1 MSGATEE
8 MPKRAIIVPVITLGV
23 AAILLFTIKGCWS
36 SWEGGGAEQ
45 RTDDAYVR
53 ADMTPLSTR
62 VSGTVRKVEVEDF
75 ASVKSGQLLVQ
86 LDDEDYQAV
95 LAGAR
100 AALAGAQAALED
112 NQSAKRIQDARIQ
125 NAETVVV
132 QAAAAVN
139 AAKAG
144 IAAVQSDVERS
155 GLERKRQEALLASK
169 AATHQQVELAIADV
183 DRFAGMLAGHKAD
196 LERAQAALESS
207 RSLLE
212 SEKRQRTALDTRDNL
227 YRADIQAKQ
236 AAIIVAQVNL
246 SYTQIVAP
254 TAGAVGERHVQEG
267 QLVAPG
273 MQVVDLVKG
282 DVWIQANFKETQL
295 TNIRQ
300 GDVADIKVDAFPG
313 VVLHGK
319 VVEIAP
325 ASGSQFALLPPDNA
339 TGNYTKVV
347 QRLPVKIAL
356 DPGHP
361 LQGKLRPG
369 FSVVVTI
376 HTSGK
381 ATKGEGSSS

>member
-1 MSGATEE
+1 

-144 IAAVQSDVERS
+144 IAAVQSEVERS

-273 MQVVDLVKG
+273 TQVVDLVKG

-300 GDVADIKVDAFPG
+300 GDVVDIKVDAFPG

>member
-1 MSGATEE
+1 MS
-8 MPKRAIIVPVITLGV
+8 KRAVIVPVITLGV
-23 AAILLFTIKGCWS
+23 AAILLFTIKGCWT
-36 SWEGGGAEQ
+36 SWEGRGAEQ
-45 RTDDAYVR
+45 HTDDAYVR

-62 VSGTVRKVEVEDF
+62 VSGTVRKVEIEDF
-75 ASVKSGQLLVQ
+75 ATVKPGQLLVQ

-95 LAGAR
+95 LAQAR
-100 AALAGAQAALED
+100 AALAGAQAELED
-112 NQSAKRIQDARIQ
+112 NQSAKQIQDSKIK
-125 NAETVVV
+125 NAETMVV

-139 AAKAG
+139 AAKAA
-144 IAAVQSDVERS
+144 IAAVQSDVERT

-169 AATHQQVELAIADV
+169 AATRQQAELAIADA
-183 DRFAGMLAGHKAD
+183 DRFIGMLAGHQAD
-196 LERAQAALESS
+196 LERAQAVLESS

-212 SEKRQRTALDTRDNL
+212 TEKRQRTALNTRDNL

-246 SYTQIVAP
+246 GYTQIVAP

-282 DVWIQANFKETQL
+282 DVWIQANYKETQL

-300 GDVADIKVDAFPG
+300 GDVADLKVDALPG

-339 TGNYTKVV
+339 TGNFTKVV

-376 HTSGK
+376 HASGK
-381 ATKGEGSSS
+381 GTKAEGSPS